1 MERKEQHEQSAR
13 LPRSYDTAIPWRE
26 KFYFAAL
33 LRNSLHKTVGDIRA
47 GAATW
52 NEAIHIKNTQQRQN
66 WWTSGSCNY
75 YYKSSRPAD
84 ASLLAPL
91 CNLYCL
97 LACDVL

>member
-1 MERKEQHEQSAR
+1 MSDEAQKREKKERKGWQRVERKEQHEQSAR

-66 WWTSGSCNY
+66 
-75 YYKSSRPAD
+75 
-84 ASLLAPL
+84 
-91 CNLYCL
+91 
-97 LACDVL
+97 

>member
-1 MERKEQHEQSAR
+1 MSDEAQKREKKERKGWQRVERIEQHEQGAR

-26 KFYFAAL
+26 KFYFAAP

-66 WWTSGSCNY
+66 
-75 YYKSSRPAD
+75 
-84 ASLLAPL
+84 
-91 CNLYCL
+91 
-97 LACDVL
+97 